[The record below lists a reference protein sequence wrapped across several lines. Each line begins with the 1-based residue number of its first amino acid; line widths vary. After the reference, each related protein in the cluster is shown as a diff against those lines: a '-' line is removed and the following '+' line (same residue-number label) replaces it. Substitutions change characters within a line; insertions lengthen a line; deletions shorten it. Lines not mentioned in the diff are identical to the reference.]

1 MRRLTKPIEIEEI
14 ENSIDLPRTINSIL
28 SQNHPIGVADLNKIK
43 YYWLSEL
50 TNYHYEM
57 EQNKHLQ
64 HNNRVDFSKFKAP
77 LKWLYENPSLKR
89 QTAFINKIRNA
100 YVENGI
106 LCPYCGVS
114 PCRTLDH
121 YYNKALLPQ
130 FSFLPENLIP
140 CCGDCNKDKGSKKAF
155 SKWKRIINPYY
166 DDYNDLIHQEPLI
179 LVIFKEN
186 PHHNIDM
193 SYIVTP
199 NNKLEK
205 EIRSQINHH
214 LKSIKIGVLHQ
225 EMICNSFWRNAK
237 QLRTYNTMLLSG
249 DISKKIHTNLV
260 KSFIEINTSLNYD
273 WEYIIRYSL
282 VNIKHNDWIYK
293 SPLEKLQ

>member
-205 EIRSQINHH
+205 EIRSQINYH

>member
-43 YYWLSEL
+43 CYWLSEL

-166 DDYNDLIHQEPLI
+166 DDYNYLIHQEPLI

-205 EIRSQINHH
+205 EIRSQINYH

>member
-28 SQNHPIGVADLNKIK
+28 SQNHPIGVAGLNKIK

-166 DDYNDLIHQEPLI
+166 DDYNYLIHQEPLI

-205 EIRSQINHH
+205 EIRSQINYH

>member
-166 DDYNDLIHQEPLI
+166 DDYNYLIHQEPLI

-205 EIRSQINHH
+205 EIRSQINYH